1 MSRASVA
8 PVLLYA
14 GLLLAMVG
22 GAPWPRPNWLVAMVG
37 LAVIV
42 VGIVAKRSAEAA
54 SLDAAASVS
63 GASGAAADQA
73 PLTDL
78 AARVKAL
85 VEEVETA
92 ELGAIAARV
101 SALQEG
107 PVTTFSATQDD
118 FVRRHGFQAWATV
131 MAPLATGERLLFR
144 AWSAASDG
152 HRGETVA
159 SVKQALPFVE
169 EAVRALAEIA
179 AKRT

>member
-14 GLLLAMVG
+14 GLLIAMVG
-22 GAPWPRPNWLVAMVG
+22 GAPWPHPNWLVVVAG
-37 LAVIV
+37 LVVIV

-54 SLDAAASVS
+54 SLDASFGEA
-63 GASGAAADQA
+63 GASGGASEASLAE
-73 PLTDL
+73 L

-85 VEEVETA
+85 ADEVETA
-92 ELGAIAARV
+92 ELASVATRV

-107 PVTTFSATQDD
+107 PVTAFSATQDD

-159 SVKQALPFVE
+159 AVRQALPCLE
-169 EAVRALAEIA
+169 EAAEALSAIA
-179 AKRT
+179 AKRA